1 MSRGMPKYRGWRPG
15 GSNDYTSTYLRRAE
29 MILNKE
35 KPPVVET
42 KPVEAKPE
50 PIKIPVLIEEKKPS
64 WRPPGSSSSKVY
76 DIKRFQI
83 IPIVRHDTNDTIK
96 LKKEEQ
102 KRDMSTQ
109 VVSNEEQKP
118 TSDLILF
125 RDPNDDSQF
134 FMMVD
139 KNNNNNTTSKTGRPS
154 TTTRALESPSNHV
167 NRPNSSLSSS
177 SFTYSL
183 APPRNNNNASRIV
196 IETTIEHTPPS
207 QQALTRPVTAYRL
220 VPEPNKHV
228 VYVPERGTTLQYY
241 KPVQIESSS
250 RNYLKRNQ

>member
-1 MSRGMPKYRGWRPG
+1 MNRNLPKYRGWRPG

-42 KPVEAKPE
+42 KPIEAKPE
-50 PIKIPVLIEEKKPS
+50 SIKIPVLIEEKKPS
-64 WRPPGSSSSKVY
+64 WRPPGSSSAKVY

-83 IPIVRHDTNDTIK
+83 IPIVKSDDTNDSVK
-96 LKKEEQ
+96 PKKEEQ
-102 KRDMSTQ
+102 QKKDMATQ
-109 VVSNEEQKP
+109 VVVSTEEQKP

-139 KNNNNNTTSKTGRPS
+139 KNNQNNTSTSKTARPS
-154 TTTRALESPSNHV
+154 TSTRVLESPSNHV
-167 NRPNSSLSSS
+167 NRPSSSLSSS

-183 APPRNNNNASRIV
+183 APPRINNTNTGRIV
-196 IETTIEHTPPS
+196 IETTIEHTPPV
-207 QQALTRPVTAYRL
+207 LTRPVTAYRL
-220 VPEPNKHV
+220 VPEPKHV

-241 KPVQIESSS
+241 KPVQIDSSS
-250 RNYLKRNQ
+250 RISKRNQ